1 MPRIAGCAVATPLGD
16 LDATIAALLGAHGGP
31 GTLAGGLLEQ
41 LLALGA
47 TALGARRPDLVLL
60 ATTKAEVGLW
70 CDELLAAPGGYRGGP
85 AWLAHEL
92 GKSLGAPAFA
102 VSAACASGPLAA
114 GVAARW
120 LGSGRARRVLLLGAD
135 RCGPFVVDGF
145 TALKALDPIACRP
158 FDAARVGLRLGEAA
172 AAIVLEADDL
182 EPPSASSL
190 HLQGWGASM
199 DANHLTGPSRDGS
212 GLATACRRALA
223 RAGAGTPVLV
233 VAHGTGTRYNDD
245 SESLAYAAA
254 CPRAPITAL
263 KGLIGHSLGA
273 CGVVE
278 LACAQEFRAA
288 GRCSGTVNLSRQG
301 CAGDVR
307 VLPPGAHPLPPGA
320 LLAANAGFG
329 GLNGALVIGDRPAP
343 PAPVRHLTCVGE
355 VELGQHGWTRRR
367 PGAAPEEHA
376 WSEPGDAGALPRLGA
391 REVLGSVDASWG
403 RMDLAC
409 RALVVLG
416 RLLAPLPGDCAV
428 VLCSTAGC
436 AATDRLFESER
447 RAGSADPQRFAYT
460 LPSTPI
466 GELSIRLK
474 LTGPGLVLLGASTE
488 QARQLAGDLAGEC
501 PAVLLAWIEADRP
514 PHCARAELWQAG

>member
-16 LDATIAALLGAHGGP
+16 HDATISAALPASGAP
-31 GTLAGGLLEQ
+31 GMLEGGLLER
-41 LLALGA
+41 LLALSA

-70 CDELLAAPGGYRGGP
+70 CEALLSAGGGYHGGP

-92 GKSLGAPAFA
+92 GKRLGAPSFA

-120 LGSGRARRVLLLGAD
+120 LGHGRAQRVLLLGAD
-135 RCGPFVVDGF
+135 RCGAFVVDGF
-145 TALKALDPIACRP
+145 TALKALDPLSCRP
-158 FDAARVGLRLGEAA
+158 FDADRVGLRLGEAA
-172 AAIVLEADDL
+172 AAIVLEADTL
-182 EPPSASSL
+182 ERPAPAAL

-212 GLATACRRALA
+212 GLASACRRALA
-223 RAGAGTPVLV
+223 RAGETAPALV

-254 CPRAPITAL
+254 CPGAPITAL

-273 CGVVE
+273 CGLVE

-288 GRCSGTVNLSRQG
+288 GRCSGTVNLRQQG
-301 CAGDVR
+301 CAGQVT
-307 VLPPGAHPLPPGA
+307 VLPPGAHPLAPGP

-329 GLNGALVIGDRPAP
+329 GLNGALVIGERPAP
-343 PAPVRHLTCVGE
+343 PRPAVRAALAME
-355 VELGQHGWTRRR
+355 AALSPRGWTRRR
-367 PGAAPEEHA
+367 AGADQEQHA
-376 WSEPGDAGALPRLGA
+376 WSEPGAPGALPRLSA
-391 REVLGSVDASWG
+391 REVRGQVDASWG

-409 RALVVLG
+409 RALVALG
-416 RLLAPLPGDCAV
+416 ELLAPLPGGCAV
-428 VLCSTAGC
+428 VLCTSAGC
-436 AATDRLFESER
+436 ADTDRLFESGR

-474 LTGPGLVLLGASTE
+474 LQGPGLVLLGASDV
-488 QARQLAGDLAGEC
+488 QANQVACDLLGEC

-514 PHCARAELWQAG
+514 PHVARAELWQGA